1 MEEEEVGDGRN
12 RRRSMKSG
20 AKNRRPCAQ
29 LGASRDDSAHQEVED
44 DEAHPPVPS
53 ERRGMMCNGG
63 AMTMSVVAVGFSPW
77 CSWKGFPFVE
87 KGKGEGAWLA

>member
-1 MEEEEVGDGRN
+1 
-12 RRRSMKSG
+12 MKSG

-53 ERRGMMCNGG
+53 ERWGMVCSGG
-63 AMTMSVVAVGFSPW
+63 AMVRWVVALGFLV
-77 CSWKGFPFVE
+77 FPLLTE
-87 KGKGEGAWLA
+87 R